1 MKGPNGLDIIINSR
15 YNKRSCFSVFF
26 ILVWC
31 EMSHD
36 AELLQRITE
45 VVNASIRPAL
55 NADGGDISIVSLD
68 GNVLSV
74 KLQGACSHCPRA
86 SITLQSAVQ
95 ATLRKMVSEN
105 IEVRAV

>member
-1 MKGPNGLDIIINSR
+1 M
-15 YNKRSCFSVFF
+15 
-26 ILVWC
+26 

-36 AELLQRITE
+36 PELLQKITE
-45 VVNASIRPAL
+45 VVDRDIRPAL

-68 GNVLSV
+68 DNVLSV
-74 KLQGACSHCPRA
+74 RLQGACSHCPRA

-105 IEVRAV
+105 IEIKAV